1 MIKIADNKKE
11 IRCRYLNI
19 RKNITNKLDK
29 SLIIM
34 NKLIETEE
42 FKNAKTIALYK
53 NLQSEVD
60 TSFILDYAIK
70 SGKKVVLPRVFEEK
84 LFFYKINSDNIIF
97 EKSKLGIEEPLA
109 CKDNLIP
116 NDEIE
121 LIIVP
126 GVCFDLKRNRLGFGG
141 GYYDRFLEN
150 KNMNII
156 GICFD
161 EQLSKDEFIPANETD
176 IKMNKIITESYI
188 IDE

>member
-1 MIKIADNKKE
+1 M
-11 IRCRYLNI
+11 
-19 RKNITNKLDK
+19 
-29 SLIIM
+29 
-34 NKLIETEE
+34 
-42 FKNAKTIALYK
+42 
-53 NLQSEVD
+53 
-60 TSFILDYAIK
+60 
-70 SGKKVVLPRVFEEK
+70 
-84 LFFYKINSDNIIF
+84 
-97 EKSKLGIEEPLA
+97 A

>member
-1 MIKIADNKKE
+1 MIKTDNKKE
-11 IRCRYLNI
+11 TIRANYLNI
-19 RKNITNKLDK
+19 RKNITNKVEK

-34 NKLIETEE
+34 KKLAETDE

-53 NLQSEVD
+53 SLTSEVD
-60 TSFILDYAIK
+60 TDYILKYAINNNK
-70 SGKKVVLPRVFEEK
+70 TIVLPRVFDDK
-84 LFFYKINSDNIIF
+84 LLFYKTKLNDTL
-97 EKSKLGIEEPLA
+97 EKSNFGIEEPIDD
-109 CKDNLIP
+109 KNNLVS
-116 NDEIE
+116 NEDIE

-150 KNMNII
+150 KHMNII

-161 EQLSKDEFIPANETD
+161 EQISLDESIPATD
-176 IKMNKIITESYI
+176 TDVKMHKIITESYI